1 MMQNSGSTGSWRRS
15 RARWARAREVQH
27 LAQIV
32 EARLAERHLEPEEA
46 PTLAQRGD
54 AVSLG
59 ALELVDDLGH
69 GSRDYRC
76 PKTASRGARLF
87 RRSLGRESIDP
98 IPRSRARK
106 RGPPLG
112 RCPRSCASFGTYPDR
127 RCSGSAAGDWPWQ
140 TRAVLDPIV
149 SLSVAVAEAP
159 GSYAVL
165 LGSGASRDAGVPTGG
180 EVFWLAV
187 EDLYRLERRCGET
200 PSRDEL
206 EAFLAE
212 LDGGEWTYSRVL
224 EALTPDAATRRD
236 YLARY
241 FEGHQPAATHELLA
255 GLAADGLVRVF
266 VTTNF
271 DRLLEHAL
279 QARGIE
285 PVVVTDEVSLA
296 SAMPREHAD
305 CYVLKPHGDYLQQT
319 IRNTAAEIERL
330 PRAVDAELREVFNR
344 YGVLVLGYAGSDP
357 AIRRA
362 LRERRSRYGLYWLSR
377 GSLGADAA
385 AIVEAN
391 GGRIIDRPDSAALLR
406 DLRARLDVFRA
417 HPSGQTPEG
426 VHGEIVA
433 ALRRDDTVA
442 VGELLRG
449 ERRALQEVLHEAT
462 VGQENDQLTDDNIRG
477 LHDAVAPALE
487 RRLLG
492 LLPLV
497 DYAPEVLDAELSHLA
512 ALGERRPRASGSV
525 FWIRS
530 AEWAWWW
537 LTHALGAYAIRSWR
551 PRAMRALLDARAV
564 ERDKARP
571 LAAGQPGETAQ
582 LIGRVMCPPAREGH
596 YWPHP
601 EWQYLASSIAASE
614 ALAAR
619 YPELVSGDGEPNRV
633 LGEWNFVLTL
643 ALGLRGEGSNAYW
656 SVSPGAAQDLARR
669 LYVDRRQRRELAE
682 DVLAVDLEDL
692 EARAGEALSRSRVGD
707 GDDDAAHI
715 FVTGSA

>member
-1 MMQNSGSTGSWRRS
+1 
-15 RARWARAREVQH
+15 
-27 LAQIV
+27 
-32 EARLAERHLEPEEA
+32 
-46 PTLAQRGD
+46 
-54 AVSLG
+54 
-59 ALELVDDLGH
+59 
-69 GSRDYRC
+69 
-76 PKTASRGARLF
+76 
-87 RRSLGRESIDP
+87 
-98 IPRSRARK
+98 
-106 RGPPLG
+106 
-112 RCPRSCASFGTYPDR
+112 
-127 RCSGSAAGDWPWQ
+127 
-140 TRAVLDPIV
+140 VLDPIV

-187 EDLYRLERRCGET
+187 EDLYRLERRESET
-200 PSRDEL
+200 PSRDVL
-206 EAFLAE
+206 KAFLTE
-212 LDGGEWTYSRVL
+212 LDGGEWTYSRIL
-224 EALTPDAATRRD
+224 QELTPDAATRRD
-236 YLARY
+236 YLAKH
-241 FEGHQPAATHELLA
+241 FEGRQPAATHELLA
-255 GLAADGLVRVF
+255 GLAADELIRIF

-279 QARGIE
+279 QTRGIE

-330 PRAVDAELREVFNR
+330 PKAVDAELREVFNR
-344 YGVLVLGYAGSDP
+344 YGVLVLGYGGSDP
-357 AIRRA
+357 AIGRG
-362 LRERRSRYGLYWLSR
+362 LSGRRSRYGLYWLRR

-385 AIVEAN
+385 AIVEAT

-406 DLRARLDVFRA
+406 DLRVRLEVFRA

-426 VHGEIVA
+426 IQGEIVA
-433 ALRRDDTVA
+433 ALRSDDTVA
-442 VGELLRG
+442 VGELLRV

-462 VGQENDQLTDDNIRG
+462 VGRENEQLTDDNIRG

-497 DYAPEVLDAELSHLA
+497 DYAPELLDAELSHLA
-512 ALGERRPRASGSV
+512 TLGERRPRADGLV

-537 LTHALGAYAIRSWR
+537 LTHALGGYAVRAWR

-571 LAAGQPGETAQ
+571 LAAGLPGETTLKVGQ
-582 LIGRVMCPPAREGH
+582 VMCPPAREGF
-596 YWPHP
+596 YWPRP
-601 EWQYLASSIAASE
+601 EWQYLASSLAASE

-619 YPELVSGDGEPNRV
+619 YPELVSGDGEPKRA
-633 LGEWNFVLTL
+633 LGEWNLVLAL
-643 ALGLRGEGSNAYW
+643 ALGLRGEGSFAYW
-656 SVSPGAAQDLARR
+656 SISPGAARIWPDA
-669 LYVDRRQRRELAE
+669 VDRRLRHELAE
-682 DVLAVDLEDL
+682 DVLAVDPEDF
-692 EARAGEALSRSRVGD
+692 EAGLDEALSHSRVDAEHGD
-707 GDDDAAHI
+707 RDAARI
-715 FVTGSA
+715 LMTGTAVT